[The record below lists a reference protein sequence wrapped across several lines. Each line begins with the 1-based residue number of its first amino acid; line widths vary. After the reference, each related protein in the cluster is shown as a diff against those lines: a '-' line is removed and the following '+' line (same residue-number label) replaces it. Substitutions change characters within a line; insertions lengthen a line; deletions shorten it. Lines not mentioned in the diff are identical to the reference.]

1 METKKDNEIIECPE
15 KLLSFIKKGF
25 SSQRKT
31 LVNSLSLSL
40 KIDKDLLNKELI
52 NINIDPKLRPG
63 NLEIHDWIK
72 IFNTISKL

>member
-1 METKKDNEIIECPE
+1 MTAKRNSKRRW
-15 KLLSFIKKGF
+15 KLRGF

-52 NINIDPKLRPG
+52 NINIDPNLRPG